1 MGSAHK
7 HRKGSLAFRPRKRAE
22 SQKPRIGAWSVD
34 TNKGLL
40 GFAGYKAGMTHFSY
54 IDDTETPTKGLEV
67 SAAATVMEVPP
78 MYVYGVRAYKRGICI
93 GDVLCEDVKRL
104 EEIGITKHPGAG
116 SSRAYSAQAES
127 RPESS
132 KNKERLKPENVD
144 SVFVLAFSQPEKT
157 GFGKKS
163 PEPMEIMVG
172 GKDASEKLEFAFSL
186 LGKEV
191 SASDVFKAGEFVDT
205 VSITKGKGWQGAVKR
220 FGVAKQRRKATGRVR
235 HVGTLGPWHPAYV
248 MYTVPM
254 AGQMGYHK
262 RTALNARVMQIGKP
276 DGANPK
282 GGFPH
287 YGVLRNE
294 YMLLKGS
301 VGGPAKRLVR
311 MRKAVRKAGMK
322 VAAPAVKG
330 VSLESKQ

>member
-1 MGSAHK
+1 MANVHK

-22 SQKPRIGAWSVD
+22 SQKPRIGAWAAD
-34 TNKGLL
+34 ATKGLL

-67 SAAATVMEVPP
+67 SAAATVVEAPP

-93 GDVLCEDVKRL
+93 GDVLCDDAKKLED
-104 EEIGITKHPGAG
+104 IGITKH
-116 SSRAYSAQAES
+116 
-127 RPESS
+127 PESS
-132 KNKERLKPENVD
+132 KNKEKLKAENVD
-144 SVFVLAFSQPEKT
+144 DVFVLAFSQPEKT

-163 PEPMEIMVG
+163 PEPMEIAVG
-172 GKDASEKLEFAFSL
+172 GGDAAEKLEFAFSV

-191 SASDVFKAGEFVDT
+191 SATDVFKAGEFVDT
-205 VSITKGKGWQGAVKR
+205 ISITKGKGWQGAVKR

-276 DGANPK
+276 EGINPK

-287 YGVLRNE
+287 YGVLKND
-294 YMLLKGS
+294 YILLKGS
-301 VGGPAKRLVR
+301 VGGPPKRLVR
-311 MRKAVRKAGMK
+311 LRKAVRKAGMK
-322 VAAPAVKG
+322 VATPAIKG
-330 VSLESKQ
+330 VSLVSKQ